1 MKGDFYELF
10 FSIMIP
16 AIVIVF
22 VAALIMGAASVDQIV
37 WGR

>member
-1 MKGDFYELF
+1 MKSDAYELF
-10 FSIMIP
+10 FSVVIP
-16 AIVIVF
+16 AIVVVI